1 MAVTPKQ
8 LEVAIKDWGVEFRP
22 YPYSDGPWHGATTA
36 GGWAPI
42 GITHHHTAG
51 SGALLEPG
59 WNPSK
64 TAMLRLL
71 RIGHSAL
78 DGPLCHFAP
87 MFVGKGKRVAY
98 GIGWA
103 NCNHAGEGRA
113 EVARR
118 VRNGTFTGGVTG
130 PDTVDGNPLFWGLEY
145 VHPGTSAPWPDEL
158 LDSGHRVACAIA
170 EASGWSRKAWPGSNL
185 EHKEWSGR
193 KIDRSW
199 SGAGDGMRK
208 AIATLAA
215 DSKTPELDGWVRS
228 AQIRTAIDAL
238 QGAADLKEGA
248 GRKHQA
254 EALREHAR
262 ELRKQFPDNPN
273 KDGERG

>member
-1 MAVTPKQ
+1 MGVTPRQ

-22 YPYSDGPWHGATTA
+22 YPYSDAHWASATTA

-42 GITHHHTAG
+42 GIMHHHTAG
-51 SGALLEPG
+51 SAALLEPG

-64 TAMLRLL
+64 AAMLRLL
-71 RIGHSAL
+71 RIGHDEL

-87 MFVGKGKRVAY
+87 MFAGKGKRVVY
-98 GIGWA
+98 GIGWG

-118 VRNGTFTGGVTG
+118 VRNGSFSGGVTG
-130 PDTVDGNPLFWGLEY
+130 ADTVDGNPLFWGLEY
-145 VHPGTSAPWPDEL
+145 MHPGTSAPWPDEL
-158 LDSGHRVACAIA
+158 LDSGHRVACAIS
-170 EASGWSRKAWPGSNL
+170 EASGWSRKAWPGSQA

-199 SGAGDGMRK
+199 SGAGDGMRR
-208 AIATLAA
+208 AIATLASGA
-215 DSKTPELDGWVRS
+215 QDPEVDGWVRNAPVQDVIAS
-228 AQIRTAIDAL
+228 LRK
-238 QGAADLKEGA
+238 AAEFKEGV

-254 EALREHAR
+254 EALLEHAR
-262 ELRKQFPDNPN
+262 ELRRQFPVIPN
-273 KDGERG
+273 GDEERG

>member
-1 MAVTPKQ
+1 
-8 LEVAIKDWGVEFRP
+8 
-22 YPYSDGPWHGATTA
+22 
-36 GGWAPI
+36 
-42 GITHHHTAG
+42 
-51 SGALLEPG
+51 
-59 WNPSK
+59 
-64 TAMLRLL
+64 MLRLL

-78 DGPLCHFAP
+78 DGPLCHLSP
-87 MFVGKGKRVAY
+87 VFVGKGKRVVY
-98 GIGWA
+98 GVGWA

-118 VRNGTFTGGVTG
+118 VRIGKFTGGVSG
-130 PDTVDGNPLFWGLEY
+130 SDSVDGNPLFWGLEY
-145 VHPGTSAPWPDEL
+145 MHPGTSAPWPDEL

-170 EASGWSRKAWPGSNL
+170 EASGWSRKAWPGSNV

-208 AIATLAA
+208 AVASLAA
-215 DSKTPELDGWVRS
+215 GAQDPEVDGWVRND
-228 AQIRTAIDAL
+228 QV
-238 QGAADLKEGA
+238 QGAIQKILKAAEFKENV

-262 ELRKQFPDNPN
+262 ELRRQFPTVLEE
-273 KDGERG
+273 GR